1 VNRSASWVDVKLDEA
16 RTTGSLRSR
25 SLSCLSVWPWCL
37 ARVCEPSISW
47 VLSQPVPLWSV
58 RPQIDALNVSAGQAH
73 ALMAAE
79 VSVPAVR
86 LLLLYRGGFAGLVSL
101 TSQKWM
107 CRWVTVTGVSLGP
120 RIW

>member
-1 VNRSASWVDVKLDEA
+1 VILQKALE
-16 RTTGSLRSR
+16 GSTEKGRER
-25 SLSCLSVWPWCL
+25 PCRP
-37 ARVCEPSISW
+37 
-47 VLSQPVPLWSV
+47 SV

-86 LLLLYRGGFAGLVSL
+86 LLLYRGGFAGLVSL

>member
-1 VNRSASWVDVKLDEA
+1 MILQKALE
-16 RTTGSLRSR
+16 GSTEKGRER
-25 SLSCLSVWPWCL
+25 PCRP
-37 ARVCEPSISW
+37 
-47 VLSQPVPLWSV
+47 SV

-73 ALMAAE
+73 ASMAAE